1 MGADY
6 TIAPWTMSLPKHL
19 MALLS
24 RRRLPVACVA
34 AAGLVLAAY
43 SSSLD
48 NAFHFDDQHVIE
60 ENAYIRDLRNAPRF
74 FTDARTFS
82 SLPAN
87 VTYRPVL
94 TLTLAVD
101 YALVR
106 GLYPRQFHVTQLV
119 LLLGLGA
126 LLFAVGR
133 RLVGPWEGLFGATLF
148 CVHTANSQVGNYI
161 SARSEI
167 LSAMG
172 LMGGLLLYLRG
183 SRRGLY
189 LVPMALGALAKA
201 PAVML
206 APILLSYELL
216 VARSPLKVALRR
228 TAPAFVAAAACYALV
243 EWMNPPGQ
251 NYGGGA
257 RLPYLWTQAW
267 VWVRYLRLFVLPT
280 GLTADSDLGVLPS
293 PVDWRVLVGVIVI
306 LGLGAAI
313 WRAARRPELGVVAFG
328 LAWFALA
335 LAPTSSIIPLAEVTN
350 DHRPFLGYL
359 GLTLAVVALAASAL
373 KEQRTVAVLGA
384 GLLLGAHAVG
394 TFHRSFVWR
403 DTVSLWAD
411 AVEKGPANGR
421 AWTNYGQALMSRAR
435 YPEAKHALEKAVALA
450 PYYAV
455 PEINLGVL
463 NDALGDPAAA
473 ERHFQRALELAPQ
486 YGAAH
491 RYYASWLI
499 RQGRGPQ
506 AIQHLQRVIVSS
518 PGDLPA
524 QNELKALL
532 IAQGQLQPEPI
543 SAGDVPGL
551 LQKAAALASQ
561 NQHMGAAKAYRQVL
575 LLLPE
580 HPEARTGLARSL
592 WQLGFQG
599 SP

>member
-1 MGADY
+1 
-6 TIAPWTMSLPKHL
+6 MSLSE
-19 MALLS
+19 LLS
-24 RRRLPVACVA
+24 TLWSRWRLQVACVA
-34 AAGLVLAAY
+34 AAALVLAAY

-48 NAFHFDDQHVIE
+48 NAFHFDDQHVIQ
-60 ENAYIRDLRNAPRF
+60 ENGFIRDLKNAPRF

-87 VTYRPVL
+87 VTYRPIL

-133 RLVGPWEGLFGATLF
+133 KLIGPWEGLFAATLF
-148 CVHTANSQVGNYI
+148 CVHTANTQVGNYI

-172 LMGGLLLYLRG
+172 LVGGLLLYLR
-183 SRRGLY
+183 RARWGLY
-189 LVPMALGALAKA
+189 LVPMALGALAKS

-206 APILLSYELL
+206 APILLAYEFF
-216 VARSPLKVALRR
+216 VARTPLKTALRR
-228 TAPAFVAAAACYALV
+228 TAPAFAVAIACYALV

-251 NYGGGA
+251 AYGGGA

-267 VWVRYLRLFVLPT
+267 VWLRYLRLFVLPT
-280 GLTADSDLGVLPS
+280 GLTADSDLAAFPS
-293 PVDWRVLVGVIVI
+293 WLDWRILAGVVAI

-313 WRAARRPELGVVAFG
+313 WRSARRPELGVVAFG
-328 LAWFALA
+328 LSWFALA
-335 LAPTSSIIPLAEVTN
+335 LVPTSSIIPLAEVTN

-359 GLTLAVVALAASAL
+359 GLTLAVVALAMHWF
-373 KEQRTVAVLGA
+373 KEERAIAVLGA

-394 TFHRSFVWR
+394 TYHRNAVWR

-435 YPEAKHALEKAVALA
+435 YPEAKHALQKAVGLT
-450 PYYAV
+450 PSYAV

-463 NDALGDPAAA
+463 HDALGDRTEA
-473 ERHFQRALELAPQ
+473 ERHFQRALALAPT

-499 RQGRGPQ
+499 RQGRGPE
-506 AIQHLQRVIVSS
+506 AVQHLQQVVAAS

-524 QNELKALL
+524 QNELSALL
-532 IAQGQLQPEPI
+532 IAQGQRPPEPAP
-543 SAGDVPGL
+543 AGDARALV
-551 LQKAAALASQ
+551 QKAGALLAQNPLEAARV
-561 NQHMGAAKAYRQVL
+561 YRQAL
-575 LLLPE
+575 LLAPGD
-580 HPEARTGLARSL
+580 PEAQAGLAGSL
-592 WQLGFQG
+592 QRLGF
-599 SP
+599 PAPPAPIPPPP